1 MAGGE
6 RLDLLLVTL
15 LFTLL
20 TLTGSEQ
27 IDHYTPQQCTDF
39 QVSGIFQDNKLQVK
53 FLLFTP
59 QHPDCGQVIHVNG
72 SNSLKDST
80 FNATRETKVVIHG
93 FRILGSKPSW
103 IEDLVKSLLE
113 ASGGNVVAVDWV
125 YGSTAKYNEAV
136 DNIPKLSQEIV
147 DLIKEMM
154 LLGSTEDSI
163 HLIGISLGAHVAG
176 RVGQVFSGRL
186 GQITGLDPAAFKF
199 TNVEMD
205 LRLDPSDA
213 VFVEAIHTDTDNFGI
228 RIPVGHVDFFINGGR
243 DQPGCPSLRN
253 LYKYMICDHMRSVS
267 IYTNALFGICSYAG
281 FHCASY
287 QDFRDGKCV
296 HCLDPT
302 LPSCPQIA
310 GRGPVIRQNT
320 TMVPMAFMMTTSNE
334 PYCAHHILLEF
345 TLEETEYRDFT
356 IEIQL
361 ISNRSTSTTRMSISK
376 NTVQGRSVIAHQ
388 DRLCLI
394 HTLVLRITKSLSS
407 LWRRAL
413 DVSGTLCISE
423 LPSYRN
429 EICLPETV
437 KLIGNARQYYDFS
450 IHRNNTC
457 PNN

>member
-1 MAGGE
+1 
-6 RLDLLLVTL
+6 
-15 LFTLL
+15 
-20 TLTGSEQ
+20 
-27 IDHYTPQQCTDF
+27 
-39 QVSGIFQDNKLQVK
+39 
-53 FLLFTP
+53 
-59 QHPDCGQVIHVNG
+59 
-72 SNSLKDST
+72 
-80 FNATRETKVVIHG
+80 
-93 FRILGSKPSW
+93 
-103 IEDLVKSLLE
+103 
-113 ASGGNVVAVDWV
+113 
-125 YGSTAKYNEAV
+125 
-136 DNIPKLSQEIV
+136 
-147 DLIKEMM
+147 MM

-281 FHCASY
+281 FHCATY

-345 TLEETEYRDFT
+345 TLEETEYHSFT

-361 ISNRSTSTTRMSISK
+361 ISNRSTSTTRMYISK

-437 KLIGNARQYYDFS
+437 KLIGNSRQYYDVS
-450 IHRNNTC
+450 IYRNNTC
-457 PNN
+457 LNN